1 MLVAIALSYLI
12 GLLPKTFSKG
22 VLAMSE
28 HSPSTAASVPPQVAM
43 LQMISGFWISRAIYI
58 VAKLGL
64 ADHMQ
69 GGAKTADELATASN
83 THAPSLFRVL
93 RALVSVG
100 VLTQSDDNR
109 FGLTPLSE
117 TLRSDVPGSL
127 RAFATVELGDDHYEG
142 WGNLLHSVK
151 TGDIAFDSL
160 MGMSAWEYYAQN
172 AENGKN
178 FNDAMTG
185 MSQGTI
191 DAVMASYDFT
201 GITKLADIGGGH
213 GALLASILKANP
225 SMQGILFDA
234 PNVVPGAQERMKA
247 EGLSDRCE
255 IVGGDFFA
263 SVPSGADAHIMKW
276 IIHDW
281 DEDKCQTIL
290 THCHQALPVNGKLIL
305 IEAVVPSTNEPH
317 FSKFIDL
324 NMLVMTGGRE
334 RTGEEYGEL
343 LAKAGFKLTRI
354 VPTASPMS
362 VVEAVRL

>member
-1 MLVAIALSYLI
+1 MSQPNPTMATE
-12 GLLPKTFSKG
+12 LP
-22 VLAMSE
+22 
-28 HSPSTAASVPPQVAM
+28 PPIQM

-64 ADHMQ
+64 ADHMH
-69 GGAKTADELATASN
+69 GGAKTADELAAATN

-93 RALVSVG
+93 RALASVG
-100 VLTQSDDNR
+100 IITQSADNR

-127 RAFATVELGDDHYEG
+127 RAFATAELGDDHYEG

-151 TGDIAFDSL
+151 TGEIAFDSL
-160 MGMSAWEYYAQN
+160 MGMSAWEYYAQHP
-172 AENGKN
+172 ENGKN

-191 DAVMASYDFT
+191 DAVMGSYDFA
-201 GITKLADIGGGH
+201 GINKLADIGGGH
-213 GALLASILKANP
+213 GALLAAILNANP
-225 SMQGILFDA
+225 AMRGILFDS
-234 PNVVPGAQERMKA
+234 PNVVPGAQALMEA

-263 SVPSGADAHIMKW
+263 SVPSGADAIVMKW

-281 DEDKCQTIL
+281 DEEKCHAIL
-290 THCHQALPVNGKLIL
+290 TNCHRALPANGKLIL
-305 IEAVVPSTNEPH
+305 IEAVVPATSEPH

-334 RTGEEYGEL
+334 RTGDEYREL
-343 LAKAGFKLTRI
+343 LAKAGFNLTRI
-354 VPTASPMS
+354 VPTPSPMS
-362 VVEAVRL
+362 VVEAVRM

>member
-1 MLVAIALSYLI
+1 MAAE
-12 GLLPKTFSKG
+12 LP
-22 VLAMSE
+22 
-28 HSPSTAASVPPQVAM
+28 PPIQM

-58 VAKLGL
+58 IAKLGL
-64 ADHMQ
+64 ADHMH
-69 GGAKTADELATASN
+69 GGAQTAEELAAASH

-93 RALVSVG
+93 RALASVG
-100 VLTQSDDNR
+100 IVTQSPDNR

-127 RAFATVELGDDHYEG
+127 RAFATTELGDDHYEG

-151 TGDIAFDSL
+151 TGEIAFDNL
-160 MGMSAWEYYAQN
+160 MGMSAWEYYAEHP
-172 AENGKN
+172 ENGKV

-191 DAVMASYDFT
+191 DAVLASYDFA

-213 GALLASILKANP
+213 GTLLAAVLKANP
-225 SMQGILFDA
+225 SMRGILFDA
-234 PNVVPGAQERMKA
+234 PNVVPGGQALMA
-247 EGLSDRCE
+247 AAGLSERCE

-263 SVPSGADAHIMKW
+263 SVPSGADAIVMKW

-281 DEDKCQTIL
+281 DEEKCQTIL
-290 THCHQALPVNGKLIL
+290 TNCHRALPANGKLIL
-305 IEAVVPSTNEPH
+305 IEAVVPATSEPH

-334 RTGEEYGEL
+334 RTGEEYREL
-343 LAKAGFKLTRI
+343 LAQAGFNVTRI

-362 VVEAVRL
+362 VVEAVRV

>member
-1 MLVAIALSYLI
+1 
-12 GLLPKTFSKG
+12 
-22 VLAMSE
+22 MSE
-28 HSPSTAASVPPQVAM
+28 QRPSTAPEVPPQIAPQIMM

-69 GGAKTADELATASN
+69 DGAKTAEDLAAASG

-100 VLTQSDDNR
+100 VLTQDDANR

-117 TLRSDVPGSL
+117 TLCTNAPGSL
-127 RAFATVELGDDHYEG
+127 RAFATTELGDDHYEG
-142 WGNLLHSVK
+142 WGNLLHSVR
-151 TGDIAFDSL
+151 TGEIAFDNHF
-160 MGMSAWEYYAQN
+160 GISAWEYYAQHP
-172 AENGKN
+172 ENGKT

-185 MSQGTI
+185 MSLGTI
-191 DAVMASYDFT
+191 EAVLASYDFSS
-201 GITKLADIGGGH
+201 INKLADIGGGH

-225 SMQGILFDA
+225 EMQGILFDA
-234 PNVVPGAQERMKA
+234 PVVVPGAQERMAA
-247 EGLSDRCE
+247 EGLSERCE

-281 DEDKCQTIL
+281 DEEKCQAIL
-290 THCHQALPVNGKLIL
+290 TNCHQALPVNGKLIL
-305 IEAVVPSTNEPH
+305 VEAVVPSTSEPH

-354 VPTASPMS
+354 VPTPSPMS
-362 VVEAVRL
+362 VVEAERI

>member
-1 MLVAIALSYLI
+1 
-12 GLLPKTFSKG
+12 
-22 VLAMSE
+22 MSE
-28 HSPSTAASVPPQVAM
+28 QRPSQAAEVPPQIMM

-64 ADHMQ
+64 ADQMH
-69 GGAKTADELATASN
+69 GGAKSAEELAAASN

-93 RALVSVG
+93 RALASVG

-151 TGDIAFDSL
+151 TGEIAFDNL

-191 DAVMASYDFT
+191 DAVLASYDFA
-201 GITKLADIGGGH
+201 GINKLADIGGGH
-213 GALLASILKANP
+213 GTLLAAILKANP
-225 SMQGILFDA
+225 TMQGILFDA
-234 PNVVPGAQERMKA
+234 PNVVPGGQALMAA

-255 IVGGDFFA
+255 IIGGDFFT
-263 SVPSGADAHIMKW
+263 SVPDGADAHIMKW

-281 DEDKCQTIL
+281 NEEKCQTIL
-290 THCHQALPVNGKLIL
+290 TNCHQALPANGKLIL
-305 IEAVVPSTNEPH
+305 VEAVVPSTSEPH

-334 RTGEEYGEL
+334 RTSEEYRNL
-343 LAKAGFKLTRI
+343 LAKAGFRVTRV

-362 VVEAVRL
+362 IVEAVRI